1 LKEYIYIKKNGK
13 DTFNNEI
20 NLISYNE
27 KDLVKTTWKKNNL
40 STKINKEIDNKQE
53 MEELPND
60 YANLDEDSDTDIESD
75 NDEDK
80 SLSILRINRLA
91 KNINNVLNT
100 TKNL

>member
-1 LKEYIYIKKNGK
+1 
-13 DTFNNEI
+13 
-20 NLISYNE
+20 
-27 KDLVKTTWKKNNL
+27 
-40 STKINKEIDNKQE
+40 

-75 NDEDK
+75 NDDK